1 MNFHAATAPLFT
13 LTFGERSRLEHRF
26 SANSRKI
33 YAAAPLPV
41 SRAQCDAAR
50 QQLKATMF
58 KRPAPSPTEPP
69 ADWEAEP
76 AGQPVLLAQMAELR
90 AMLVAL
96 QSQVAANAP
105 PAQVQFKDGTTHDPR
120 ALAAAALNR
129 HHARPTP
136 GATPGVLPRWSRD
149 SPGGLPLSASTL
161 RAISSATPTFDVEAP
176 PSMVQQLLVHG
187 GDNVHIEVHGGMN
200 VSVGRP
206 PPAVPTPSPLLG
218 AAGGASLRD
227 DMLSPD
233 DNKLMFSPPSSEGAA
248 FLHGLTDGYGY
259 TEGAA
264 AYPAYDYK
272 AEAAYDG
279 DTGACDGLLAR
290 PLEDV
295 IASPALFAA
304 LSPEAAAAATAASL
318 AAWSTFKPL
327 QGAEPP
333 MLDAQEGAQ
342 APLEA
347 ERISVRGAPSE
358 APAPTGRSNQP
369 QLDELGRWMALSMA
383 LSPPGRAHELTAK
396 EKDLSL
402 AGVRSYL
409 RVSGKSGGKLMSAKC
424 ADRYVNIINN
434 VTEPGGL
441 AIYGIDAQTPG
452 LSLFGSQLS
461 SGLSG
466 DSQLIRAVASSALG
480 TSATPRARSTRR
492 RYATSRGTSGCCGG
506 TAPPTRRPPRRARR
520 WLKTAPPPSS
530 AKTRENAR
538 WAGRDARTTGWPPRY
553 RNSASTA
560 TSASPPGSAGTT
572 SGRESGRPTT
582 KSRPRSPGSSGTNG
596 RKTGAT
602 AAGPRKL
609 KASCAPRRGCPRA
622 GRAGRGRSP
631 RRRRTRRSATW
642 RKRRRRRRPTR
653 AGPPS
658 ACRRRRRRR
667 RNARKGQTLRER
679 ERRMHRCAAPPPPGE
694 EGGRI
699 VHFER

>member
-1 MNFHAATAPLFT
+1 MSIHAATAPLFT

-41 SRAQCDAAR
+41 SRAQFDAAR

-434 VTEPGGL
+434 ITEPGGL

-480 TSATPRARSTRR
+480 TSGHATRSKHATALRHLARYLGLLRGHRAANAAAAEESQALAEDRSPAVVGEDPRKCSLGWAGCPYDRLAPALSQQRLHCDECLAARQRVHYLRAKAREAKDKARAEKSRLQRAKWSQDWRDRR
-492 RYATSRGTSGCCGG
+492 RA
-506 TAPPTRRPPRRARR
+506 
-520 WLKTAPPPSS
+520 
-530 AKTRENAR
+530 AKAEGKLR
-538 WAGRDARTTGWPPRY
+538 
-553 RNSASTA
+553 
-560 TSASPPGSAGTT
+560 ASPRLS
-572 SGRESGRPTT
+572 SRWVGREA
-582 KSRPRSPGSSGTNG
+582 KDAKAAAQ
-596 RKTGAT
+596 RKTSNMAEMK
-602 AAGPRKL
+602 AAK
-609 KASCAPRRGCPRA
+609 KANK
-622 GRAGRGRSP
+622 GRAAF
-631 RRRRTRRSATW
+631 RRTKKKTKRS
-642 RKRRRRRRPTR
+642 
-653 AGPPS
+653 
-658 ACRRRRRRR
+658 
-667 RNARKGQTLRER
+667 
-679 ERRMHRCAAPPPPGE
+679 
-694 EGGRI
+694 
-699 VHFER
+699 